1 MKVQVLTRP
10 SMNSAFSCLLIRNV
24 TQGIGGEFAYK
35 ECTKREIADLLDPQA
50 DVVILIGFSYYQGS
64 YYDEELMEKL
74 DSDWG
79 YPFSECLWVSNYGDD
94 VTAKAVTHLRAC
106 EDKQSLIR
114 MLFSTLN
121 KHPFFSSALDSYGII
136 APVHEY
142 YTTGQGNDGVV
153 CCELFNMYGM
163 SLVDELAYKTLPQI
177 TQEHLPVLLNQLR
190 NRTTYLTKK
199 VQSAVVRTAFRESEP
214 LNIYVI
220 GADRYHN
227 EIAQHLL
234 DKLEGTVEPVI
245 IVLISRDGEKERYT
259 FRSRGVNCLE
269 IAKLFDE
276 NAKGQP
282 YATTVWVN
290 TVSAESLV
298 GDVLAETLD
307 KLPSKANLLSV

>member
-24 TQGIGGEFAYK
+24 THGIGGEFSYQ
-35 ECTKREIADLLDPQA
+35 ECTKREIEDKLDPQA
-50 DVVILIGFSYYQGS
+50 DVVILLGFSYYQGS
-64 YYDEELMEKL
+64 YYDEQLMAKL

-79 YPFSECLWVSNYGDD
+79 YPFSECLWVSNYGDE
-94 VTAKAVTHLRAC
+94 VTVKAVTHIKAR
-106 EDKQSLIR
+106 DNSQSLIR
-114 MLFSTLN
+114 LLFSTLN
-121 KHPFFSSALDSYGII
+121 NHPFFASALDSYGII
-136 APVHEY
+136 QPVHEY
-142 YTTGQGNDGVV
+142 YTTGAGNDGIV

-190 NRTTYLTKK
+190 NRTEYLDKK
-199 VQSAVVRTAFRESEP
+199 AQSAVVRTAFKNNDP
-214 LNIYVI
+214 LRIYVI

-227 EIAQHLL
+227 EIAQYILNKPDDTGIPTL
-234 DKLEGTVEPVI
+234 I
-245 IVLISRDGEKERYT
+245 MLISRDGDKERYT

-282 YATTVWVN
+282 YATTIWVR